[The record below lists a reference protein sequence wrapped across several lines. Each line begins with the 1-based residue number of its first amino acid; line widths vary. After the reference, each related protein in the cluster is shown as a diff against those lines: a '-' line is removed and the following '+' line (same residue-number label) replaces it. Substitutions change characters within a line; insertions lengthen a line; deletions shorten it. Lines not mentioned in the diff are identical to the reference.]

1 MRDIPCQYCSQRV
14 FMFLVLNLFPR
25 YEPTFNILR
34 AHFLKILL
42 QITMFEVIEVTGIV
56 DCTTTVLVDDTS
68 MSYHWT
74 LLRRGLRAT
83 VPSIILC
90 AKKWNRRAPQ
100 RRGVPHSGEGK
111 NRRFHLIKP
120 ERRGYKK
127 IPLVG
132 FQDIYKTDLQNSFRV
147 DRAKLRGVSCV
158 VTQIPSGT

>member
-1 MRDIPCQYCSQRV
+1 MVMGGDNKKTPGSQKRGAD
-14 FMFLVLNLFPR
+14 FPNSA
-25 YEPTFNILR
+25 YP
-34 AHFLKILL
+34 
-42 QITMFEVIEVTGIV
+42 
-56 DCTTTVLVDDTS
+56 
-68 MSYHWT
+68 WP

-100 RRGVPHSGEGK
+100 RRGSPHSGEGK

-127 IPLVG
+127 IPLVE
-132 FQDIYKTDLQNSFRV
+132 FQDIYKTDLKNSFRV
-147 DRAKLRGVSCV
+147 DRTKLGGASRV